1 MVEMIGTTTAS
12 LVGTKT
18 RQQTLGAFSS
28 HVSSGKARF
37 YNAAGLDFIPGR
49 REGLY
54 IWDIDGEKRLID
66 CHCNGGLYNLGHRH
80 PAVLAR
86 LRQALDELD
95 IGNHHLISEH
105 RAQLA
110 QVLAT
115 LAPAQLSFSVFGVA
129 GGEAID
135 LAIKVARGYTGR
147 EKVISAVGG
156 FHGHTGLALAAGEEK
171 YYTPFGPPAPG
182 FFKVPF
188 NDLTAMAGAIDEH
201 TAAVLLETVPAT
213 YGILIPEDGYLAGV
227 RELCDRHGV
236 LLISDEVQAGLG
248 RTGQLWAVQHYD
260 VQPDILVTGKG
271 LSGGLYPI
279 SATCFRAE
287 LEEVFHPD
295 PFIHISTFGGSEAGC
310 QVALK
315 VLEITADPAF
325 LAHIQKMAVIFTAGF
340 DELYERHPRLLV
352 RLRQLGLM
360 MGIEM
365 VNEHCGPLFTRAAF
379 DAGLLCVYAGNDT
392 RVAQFLPPLIVTEEN
407 AGEILQRIDHALTGV
422 SRSLGF

>member
-1 MVEMIGTTTAS
+1 MAEMKDPNTGTLIGTQTRKQT
-12 LVGTKT
+12 VGTFGK
-18 RQQTLGAFSS
+18 
-28 HVSSGKARF
+28 HVSSGKVNFFR
-37 YNAAGLDFIPGR
+37 NAGMDFIPGR

-54 IWDIDGEKRLID
+54 IWDVDGEKRLIN

-80 PAVLAR
+80 PAVVAR
-86 LRQALDELD
+86 LRRALDELD

-105 RAQLA
+105 RALLA
-110 QVLAT
+110 QKLAA
-115 LAPAQLSFSVFGVA
+115 LAPADLPFTVFGVA

-147 EKVISAVGG
+147 RKIISAEGG

-171 YYTPFGPPAPG
+171 FYAPFGPPAPG
-182 FFKVPF
+182 FVKVPF
-188 NDLTAMAGAIDEH
+188 NDSSAMAGAIDDD

-213 YGILIPEDGYLAGV
+213 YGILIPEDGYLAQV

-236 LLISDEVQAGLG
+236 LLIADEVQTGLG
-248 RTGQLWAVQHYD
+248 RTGELWAVQHYD

-271 LSGGLYPI
+271 LSGGIYPI
-279 SATCFRAE
+279 SATCFRAD

-295 PFIHISTFGGSEAGC
+295 PFIHISTCGGSEIGC

-315 VLEITADPAF
+315 VLEITANPAF
-325 LAHIQKMAVIFTAGF
+325 LAHVNKMAARFASGF
-340 DELYERHPRLLV
+340 KELYEKHPHLLV

-379 DAGLLCVYAGNDT
+379 DAGLLCIYAGNDT
-392 RVAQFLPPLIVTEEN
+392 RVAQFLPPLIVSDED
-407 AGEILQRIDHALTGV
+407 ADEILQRIDHALTGV
-422 SRSLGF
+422 GRYLGL